1 MSNTSAVVKMRRCF
15 VDILHAKMAENKDIW
30 VVTGDLGYKM
40 WDEIRRDYNNRF
52 INVGAAE
59 QVMVGVG
66 IGLAL
71 EGKIPFVY
79 SITSFLLYRP
89 FESIRNYINREKI
102 PVKLIGSG
110 RNQEYVHDGFS
121 HWAEEDREVMK
132 IFSNINSR
140 WPEANEDIP
149 GLMDEMIK
157 NNAPYYL
164 NLKK

>member
-1 MSNTSAVVKMRRCF
+1 
-15 VDILHAKMAENKDIW
+15 
-30 VVTGDLGYKM
+30 
-40 WDEIRRDYNNRF
+40 
-52 INVGAAE
+52 
-59 QVMVGVG
+59 
-66 IGLAL
+66 LAL

-79 SITSFLLYRP
+79 SITPFLLYRP